1 MQEITKIFL
10 ADLSHTQSITDAEL
24 TIPLN
29 IGYIKAYAVKELGSS
44 VEISLFKH
52 PQEFLDNI
60 AVVRPQVVGFS
71 NYSWNTNLNLHIG
84 RVTRKTL
91 PDSLIVGGGPNI
103 DDDEGW
109 RRGFLNKHDYL
120 DFLIVDGGEE
130 PFTELVKWLNEAQG
144 DKSQLPMNLL
154 WLEGDRVCNTDLR
167 PLEKKIT
174 NIASPYLEGH
184 LDKFIDA
191 GMVPMFESNRGCPFP
206 CTFCAWGAASK
217 NLLRK
222 MDFGTTLAEYEY
234 VSARS
239 SARNW
244 MLCDANFGILKQDIQ
259 LAEKIRSLREKTG
272 YPVSVQMF
280 AAKNVTERNL
290 EISDILN
297 DMTTT
302 AISFQSLDPEVLVN
316 IERDNISLDSYR
328 EYQEHLGNIGH
339 RTYSELI
346 IPMPGESRDTHLAAL
361 KELIDSGVHE
371 LHVHNL
377 RMLCGTKIN
386 SPETRSKFNFK
397 TRYRLIHG
405 DAGVYKSPDGSDMRI
420 FEYEESLR
428 ETSTFSEED
437 LFYFRKLQFFI
448 EFSWNM
454 DVYGPLLKTA
464 HLYNL
469 HPIDILKK
477 ILEFDSLKDQMPY
490 SDFLR
495 ISDFMTRFDELSTE
509 EWFDSEEEIEA
520 HFGKDEEFQR
530 LINLEFDKLNILC
543 SVVLLKEYKASFD
556 ILLKRII
563 QNFKQVPVPLL
574 DRVADFTFERFPGLE
589 SEVVESNVVLP
600 LNIEELGKVDVYDF
614 KMDEEVSNLRL
625 HENSKRREIRTML
638 CRADSTTL
646 SKIINTQ
653 RFYLRDLK
661 LSIKDSGPFH
671 LPVLFCET

>member
-1 MQEITKIFL
+1 MSEVTEIFL
-10 ADLSHTQSITDAEL
+10 ADLSHTQSVTDAEL
-24 TIPLN
+24 TVPLN
-29 IGYIKAYAVKELGSS
+29 IGYIKAYAVKELGQS
-44 VEISLFKH
+44 VDISLFKH
-52 PQEFLDNI
+52 PQDFLDNI
-60 AVVRPQVVGFS
+60 SRVRPQVVGFS
-71 NYSWNTNLNLHIG
+71 NYSWNTNLNLHVG
-84 RVTRKTL
+84 REIRKIL

-109 RRGFLNKHDYL
+109 RRGFLKKHNYL

-130 PFTELVKWLNEAQG
+130 PFTELVKWKNEAKG

-154 WLEGDRVCNTDLR
+154 WLEGDEVFKTDLR
-167 PLEKKIT
+167 PLEKKIVG
-174 NIASPYLEGH
+174 IVSPYLEGH
-184 LDKFIDA
+184 LDKFLEA

-222 MDFGTTLAEYEY
+222 MDFKTALAEYEY

-239 SARNW
+239 TARNW
-244 MLCDANFGILKQDIQ
+244 MLCDANFGILKQDIE
-259 LAEKIRSLREKTG
+259 LAQKIRDLREEKG

-346 IPMPGESRDTHLAAL
+346 IPMPGESRETHLAAL
-361 KELIDSGVHE
+361 RELIDSGVHE

-386 SPETRSKFNFK
+386 SPETREKFNFK

-405 DAGVYKSPDGSDMRI
+405 DAGVYRSPEGADMRI

-428 ETSTFSEED
+428 DTSTFSEKD

-454 DVYGPLLKTA
+454 DVYGPLLKAA
-464 HLYNL
+464 HLYHV
-469 HPIDILKK
+469 HPIDILMKF
-477 ILEFDSLKDQMPY
+477 IEFDSFKDQMPY
-490 SDFLR
+490 SDFLK
-495 ISDFMTRFDELSTE
+495 ISNFMGRFDKLSEE
-509 EWFDSEEEIEA
+509 EWFDNEEEIEE

-530 LINLEFDKLNILC
+530 LINLEFDKLNILF
-543 SVVLLKEYKASFD
+543 SVVLLKECKSSFD
-556 ILLKRII
+556 MLIKRII
-563 QNFKQVPVPLL
+563 QNFKQVPMPLL
-574 DRVADFTFERFPGLE
+574 ECVADFTFARFPGLE
-589 SEVVESNVVLP
+589 NEVVENNVVLP
-600 LNIEELGKVDVYDF
+600 LNIEKLGKTDVQHF
-614 KMDEEVSNLRL
+614 EMNEEVTNLRL
-625 HENSKRREIRTML
+625 HENLKRREIRTML
-638 CRADSTTL
+638 CRAESHTL
-646 SKIINTQ
+646 SKIINAQ

-661 LSIKDSGPFH
+661 LSIEDNGSFH
-671 LPVLFCET
+671 LPILFCEA